1 MCDCSY
7 NTGKAHQETENRV
20 LLLRPGDIWKK
31 YFPVNAG
38 NPEPVPS
45 VKAGGWNFPSEM
57 FFPERKTVL
66 QKDHGRSV
74 GLINPENIRY
84 GISGSDQMLS
94 AGVILSGNIASHCG
108 KGSRGKGI
116 PSIYMVDQ
124 ILNSFSTKRHFRW

>member
-57 FFPERKTVL
+57 FFPERKN
-66 QKDHGRSV
+66 S
-74 GLINPENIRY
+74 
-84 GISGSDQMLS
+84 S
-94 AGVILSGNIASHCG
+94 AE
-108 KGSRGKGI
+108 GSR
-116 PSIYMVDQ
+116 Q
-124 ILNSFSTKRHFRW
+124 KRRTDKP